1 MKITRKLLWEHGA
14 CRGQVREFHRLYPNG
29 CEPTIEV
36 LFDLAAEGLDAWW
49 LQRLLPAEG
58 LGSRREYALWCVEQV
73 EDLLPESVRRN
84 VLPVI
89 RWRVHGPDDVS
100 DEDLAAARDAA
111 GDAARD
117 AAGAAWAAAGGAG
130 AAWAAWAAAG
140 AAWAVAGDAQLVKLS
155 DLLLRAPCSGE

>member
-14 CRGQVREFHRLYPNG
+14 CRVQVKKFHKLYPNG

-100 DEDLAAARDAA
+100 DEDLAAA
-111 GDAARD
+111 
-117 AAGAAWAAAGGAG
+117 WNT
-130 AAWAAWAAAG
+130 AWAAWAAAG